1 MAGNDL
7 GIGERAALLALMAEG
22 REVPNPELNQRY
34 RIDLSGASR
43 RKLNQQQ
50 LVVTRR
56 DGRRN
61 LHELTDKGW
70 RWCADELAA
79 QCPPRAGSA
88 GGALYAVLA
97 GMHRFLRRSDLQ
109 LADVF
114 GSRPASSEPVSPEP
128 TGPPPA
134 TPEPATRAGLEDRI
148 RAAYRQLVGEPR
160 GWVSLTDL
168 RPLLDGA
175 ARDDVDATLRGML
188 RARRANLIPR
198 AEQRL
203 LTPADRAA
211 AVRIGAEETHLL
223 SIEDS

>member
-22 REVPNPELNQRY
+22 REVPNPELKQRY

-50 LVVTRR
+50 LVATRQH
-56 DGRRN
+56 GRRN

-97 GMHRFLRRSDLQ
+97 GMHRFLQRSDLQ

-114 GSRPASSEPVSPEP
+114 GSGPAS
-128 TGPPPA
+128 
-134 TPEPATRAGLEDRI
+134 PEPATGAGLEDRI
-148 RAAYRQLVGEPR
+148 RAAYRQLVREPR

-168 RPLLDGA
+168 RSLLDGA
-175 ARDDVDATLRGML
+175 ARDDVDAALRGML

-198 AEQRL
+198 AEQHL

-211 AVRIGAEETHLL
+211 AVRIGAEDTHLL